1 MIARRLAITSGQYDG
16 PRGATPA
23 DQANVMSLMAVG
35 ISSRLSMKMSSAS
48 CQNDSFTNTFD
59 SSRILRHITL
69 MPQCST

>member
-1 MIARRLAITSGQYDG
+1 MIALRLATTSGQYDG

-23 DQANVMSLMAVG
+23 AQANVMSLIAVG
-35 ISSRLSMKMSSAS
+35 ISSRLSMKMSSTS
-48 CQNDSFTNTFD
+48 CQKPSLTSTFD